1 VIILQCWFTGF
12 DPHFCLFLKKKQ
24 NCFSTGETL
33 VPENSGADLTRCLKK
48 NKRTDD
54 LTSLNIKRT
63 DLARSSEK
71 KRTCSGGKT
80 TKSLISGLLV
90 LPFIS
95 AHGFYSFI

>member
-1 VIILQCWFTGF
+1 MILQCWFTGF

-63 DLARSSEK
+63 DLENKLYLSSYSCAISCFINSV
-71 KRTCSGGKT
+71 TCVT
-80 TKSLISGLLV
+80 DQMV
-90 LPFIS
+90 L
-95 AHGFYSFI
+95 HL